1 MFHTLIKRPIAVMM
15 VLTAVMVLGI
25 AAIRKLPVSL
35 VPEVDIP
42 RMTVQVTSPERS
54 AREINEL
61 LLSPLRAQL
70 VQVPHLEELT
80 CTAKD
85 GSGIIE
91 MTFAYGSDADYLFID
106 VSERVDR
113 AMNGWPQEEE
123 RPMIARA
130 SATDIPA
137 FFINVSLKGDRTAGG
152 SSSTRFLEMSDFT
165 RQVIVRRLEQLPQ
178 VAMVD
183 LSGLTYPQLLI
194 IPDMEKLR
202 ALGADERTLSQAI
215 QGANVRLGSLSIR
228 DGEYRFDVRFE
239 STVVTR
245 QDVEQVWLKLGG
257 RTYQIKDLAQVRE
270 EEQDRK
276 GMVASDGSPC
286 IAMAVIKRADAR
298 MADLRDGIYS
308 LIEAFRTDYPDLQF
322 TVTRD
327 QTELLEYSIDSMV
340 RSLLLGALFA
350 CIIIFLFMQDLRSPL
365 LVVITIPSALILS
378 FLFFHVLK
386 ISINIISLSGLVL
399 GLGMMVDN
407 SIITIDNI
415 TQRWQKGSTLADACV
430 SGTQEVF
437 PAMLSSVLTT
447 CALFIPLIFMSGI
460 AGALFYDEA
469 MAVTITLVSALVVS
483 VLLIPVLYYRFYSK
497 KGTRGPLQAVPS
509 GERRWLTALD
519 GWHTGAEEWLLR
531 HRGIAWTL
539 SGMAVILSVPLF
551 MALDRQRLPE
561 MSHTDSLL
569 TIEWNERITAQE
581 NDRRCRQVTSLF
593 QNELTQYTSMAGA
606 QQFALSHTP
615 ETGLTGA
622 IIYMKAE
629 TADGIGS
636 IEKRACEYI
645 ADTWPSATASCGAS
659 SNIFDMLFQ
668 ADEQSLVARL
678 RLQDG
683 STPSPEQLTAL
694 LSCLRNALQEAES
707 DIVRDVR
714 LQQPEWN
721 EHIELVTDAER
732 LALYDVSF
740 GQIMSYLRNA
750 MNAGSVLRIS
760 RGDVSMPVVIGV
772 GNREARDLIEGSYI
786 ETGSG
791 RVPLEVLLKETRA
804 RDLKQISSGMDGEY
818 YPVPLDLKGRHARE
832 AMEIIRQ
839 AVKGFSEETAQEF
852 DVSFSGSY
860 FSGQQTVREL
870 TQVLLISLLL
880 LFFILAAQFESM
892 VQPLII
898 MSELVID
905 IFCVLLVLWVSGMS
919 LNLMSMIG
927 LVVMCGIVIN
937 DSILKVDTINRLRHE
952 GADLKRAILE
962 AGSRRLKA
970 ILMTSLT
977 TILATCPMLARGSMG
992 SDLQFPLAL
1001 TLIIGMVIGTLIS
1014 IFFVPL
1020 AYYVIYRRK

>member
-1 MFHTLIKRPIAVMM
+1 MFKGLIRRPIAVMM
-15 VLTAVMVLGI
+15 VLIAVMVLGV

-61 LLSPLRAQL
+61 LLNPLRAQL

-85 GSGIIE
+85 GMGVIE
-91 MTFAYGSDADYLFID
+91 MTFEYGSNADYLFID
-106 VSERVDR
+106 VSERVD
-113 AMNGWPQEEE
+113 NGVQGWPQNEE
-123 RPMIARA
+123 RPTIARA

-137 FFINVSLKGDRTAGG
+137 FFINVSLKSENR
-152 SSSTRFLEMSDFT
+152 SFLEMSDFC
-165 RQVIVRRLEQLPQ
+165 RQVIVRRIEQLQQ

-194 IPDMEKLR
+194 IPDMKKLH
-202 ALGADERTLSQAI
+202 ALGADEGTLSQAI

-239 STVVTR
+239 STVVTKE
-245 QDVEQVWLKLGG
+245 DVEQVWLKLGG

-270 EEQDRK
+270 EAQSRK
-276 GMVASDGSPC
+276 GIVASDGKTC
-286 IAMAVIKRADAR
+286 ITMAVIKRSDAR
-298 MADLRDGIYS
+298 MADLRDGIQS
-308 LIEAFRTDYPDLQF
+308 LMDAFEADYPDLQF

-327 QTELLEYSIDSMV
+327 QTELLDYSIDSMT

-350 CIIIFLFMQDLRSPL
+350 CLIIFLFMRDMKSPV
-365 LVVITIPSALILS
+365 LVVITIPTALILT
-378 FLFFHVLK
+378 FLLFHVLK

-415 TQRWQKGSTLADACV
+415 TQRWQKGDTLSEACV
-430 SGTQEVF
+430 GGTRQVF

-469 MAVTITLVSALVVS
+469 MAVTATLFSALLVSVTV
-483 VLLIPVLYYRFYSK
+483 IPVLYCQFYRR
-497 KGTRGPLQAVPS
+497 KGVRDR
-509 GERRWLTALD
+509 ERRWLLALNE
-519 GWHTGAEEWLLR
+519 WHTGAETWLLR
-531 HRGIAWTL
+531 HRAVSWTVFGL
-539 SGMAVILSVPLF
+539 SVILSVPLF
-551 MALDRQRLPE
+551 MALDKEKLPE
-561 MSHTDSLL
+561 MTHTDSLL
-569 TIEWNERITAQE
+569 SIEWNERISIEE
-581 NDRRCRQVTSLF
+581 NDRRCQQIMNQF
-593 QNELTQYTSMAGA
+593 PGELTQYTVMAGA

-615 ETGLTGA
+615 ETGLTEA

-629 TADGIGS
+629 TADALSG
-636 IEKRACEYI
+636 IEKRASDYI
-645 ADTWPSATASCGAS
+645 TEHWPAAAYSHEASKG
-659 SNIFDMLFQ
+659 IFEMLFE
-668 ADEQSLVARL
+668 ADEQPLVARL
-678 RLQDG
+678 RHADG
-683 STPSPEQLTAL
+683 STPTPQQLTAL
-694 LSCLRNALQEAES
+694 LSRLQEALDKAES
-707 DIVRDVR
+707 TEVRSVR
-714 LQQPEWN
+714 LQQPQWN
-721 EHIELVTDAER
+721 EYIELVTDAER

-740 GQIMSYLRNA
+740 SQILSYLQNS
-750 MNAGSVLRIS
+750 MNASSVLRVS
-760 RGDVSMPVVIGV
+760 RGDISMPVVIGV
-772 GNREARDLIEGSYI
+772 GDKEARDLIEGSYI
-786 ETGSG
+786 ETVNG

-804 RDLKQISSGMDGEY
+804 RDLKQIASGMDGEY
-818 YPVPLDLKGRHARE
+818 YPLPLDLRGRHARE
-832 AMEIIRQ
+832 AMELIKSSVRDTD
-839 AVKGFSEETAQEF
+839 FE
-852 DVSFSGSY
+852 VSFSGSY
-860 FSGQQTVREL
+860 FSGQKTVREL
-870 TQVLLISLLL
+870 LEVLLISLLL
-880 LFFILAAQFESM
+880 LFFILSAQFESL

-905 IFCVLLVLWVSGMS
+905 VFCVLLVLWATGQS

-937 DSILKVDTINRLRHE
+937 DSILKVDTINRLRRD
-952 GADLKRAILE
+952 GMGLKRAILE
-962 AGSRRLKA
+962 AGRQRLKA

-977 TILATCPMLARGSMG
+977 TILATCPMLVRGSMG

-1001 TLIIGMVIGTLIS
+1001 TLIIGMVIGTIIS